1 MNTLDT
7 QIGGTHYTD
16 LPHQPLDLI
25 AGLDLDFFQGNV
37 VKYLTR
43 YKFKGTPVADL
54 RKAADYCRKAH
65 AFLYYRQLTADYCR
79 KAHAFL
85 YYRQLTDDYRTRATY
100 GVEAHCEANG
110 LPDKVAEAMLKAIL
124 YQWREAAKLIDDLV
138 ADSTLEAI
146 EEERRCNSVG
156 GGDFYT
162 AADGDLAVGAPW
174 FIGGQY
180 RIHDEGGQY
189 AVLHVEHGDKI
200 FKGRYPTIDEAKEG
214 VMYHRE
220 ARLAL
225 LVQLLS
231 DELERSRKKHPIK

>member
-1 MNTLDT
+1 MNILDT

-43 YKFKGTPVADL
+43 YKFKGGTADL
-54 RKAADYCRKAH
+54 RKA
-65 AFLYYRQLTADYCR
+65 ADYCR

-110 LPDKVAEAMLKAIL
+110 LPEKVAEAMLKATL
-124 YQWREAAKLIDDLV
+124 YQWCDAARLIDDLV
-138 ADSTLEAI
+138 ADSVLESI
-146 EEERRCNSVG
+146 EEERRCNSIGV
-156 GGDFYT
+156 GDFYT
-162 AADGDLAVGAPW
+162 AANGDLAIGAPW
-174 FIGGQY
+174 SICGQY

-189 AVLHVEHGDKI
+189 AVLHVEGGERMI
-200 FKGRYPTIDEAKEG
+200 FKGRYPTLDLAKEG
-214 VMYHRE
+214 AIYHRE
-220 ARLAL
+220 ARLEL
-225 LVQLLS
+225 LARKITE
-231 DELERSRKKHPIK
+231 ELERLRKKHPIK

>member
-43 YKFKGTPVADL
+43 YKFKGAPVVDL
-54 RKAADYCRKAH
+54 KKAADYCRKAH
-65 AFLYYRQLTADYCR
+65 AY
-79 KAHAFL
+79 L
-85 YYRQLTDDYRTRATY
+85 YYRQLTDAYRTRATY
-100 GVEAHCEANG
+100 GVEAHCEDNG

-124 YQWREAAKLIDDLV
+124 YQWREAAKLIDELV
-138 ADSTLEAI
+138 ADSTLESI

-156 GGDFYT
+156 VGDFYT
-162 AADGDLAVGAPW
+162 SADGCLALGAPW
-174 FIGGQY
+174 CIGGQY

-189 AVLHVEHGDKI
+189 AVLHVENGDKI
-200 FKGRYPTIDEAKEG
+200 LKGRYPTIDEAKEG
-214 VMYHRE
+214 AIYHRE
-220 ARLAL
+220 TRLAL
-225 LVQLLS
+225 LVRLLT
-231 DELERSRKKHPIK
+231 DELERSRNKHPIK